1 MVAINI
7 VVTANNL
14 ITVDTAVAMVKA
26 VYTTIAVLEAA
37 ANRQDERRRAR
48 PGEAAEAEAALRR
61 IADLRS
67 ALQTDH

>member
-26 VYTTIAVLEAA
+26 VYTTISVLVAA
-37 ANRQDERRRAR
+37 AMANTVATSNKYYIIFDYLIL
-48 PGEAAEAEAALRR
+48 AE
-61 IADLRS
+61 
-67 ALQTDH
+67 H